1 MVGFSTTNFTRAWE
15 PTLSWNHLCS
25 EPLPRCLTVATPSD
39 SAACKVKSWLSHMM
53 AAKRLGLKL
62 TNIHVPADNP
72 DLNLE
77 EETARLKDVLA
88 FMDTVDTVFD

>member
-1 MVGFSTTNFTRAWE
+1 
-15 PTLSWNHLCS
+15 
-25 EPLPRCLTVATPSD
+25 
-39 SAACKVKSWLSHMM
+39 MM

-88 FMDTVDTVFD
+88 FMDTVDTVLGEKIDNEWSWLIQKVVLA

>member
-1 MVGFSTTNFTRAWE
+1 
-15 PTLSWNHLCS
+15 
-25 EPLPRCLTVATPSD
+25 
-39 SAACKVKSWLSHMM
+39 MM